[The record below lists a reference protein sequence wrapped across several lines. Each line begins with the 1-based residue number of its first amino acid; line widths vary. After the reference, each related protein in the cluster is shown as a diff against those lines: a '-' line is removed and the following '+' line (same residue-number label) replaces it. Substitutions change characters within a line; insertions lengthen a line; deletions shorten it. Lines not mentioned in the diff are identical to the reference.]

1 VFSNR
6 LPTTLP
12 RRQTPNIEVICH
24 SDPQAKDLD
33 VPGYFGFSRT
43 FPHTSEMVS
52 GTSFS
57 KQRRHSLFLASFL
70 AGIVLTVVPG
80 SPAGFGQAPKP
91 PVTIEKVTANF
102 TILVG
107 FPGGG
112 AGAAGAALLVPGTV
126 IPLDVPG
133 SAFGS
138 SEQTLREKSLAYTQV
153 VEKLWSAFR
162 LDPTRRLQSSVY
174 RAAETGKAIELPA
187 AEGTNLRISTT
198 MLSYNATTVS
208 YRVVFRQGDAILA
221 NSTVPV
227 ARGGRA
233 IVGGMDGDAAP
244 YIFLLIAPELAEPV
258 SKSIPEQKQLGI
270 TAPVQ
275 IQKVNPTYPEEA
287 KKQKIMGAVLLEV
300 VVDTEGKVL
309 DVRIL
314 DDPHPLL
321 SNAAAEA
328 VRQWTFTPARKED
341 GKPVSVRM
349 SISINF
355 KLQ

>member
-1 VFSNR
+1 M
-6 LPTTLP
+6 
-12 RRQTPNIEVICH
+12 PNGEITCH
-24 SDPQAKDLD
+24 PEPQCKVLD
-33 VPGYFGFSRT
+33 VPRHFGFSRT
-43 FPHTSEMVS
+43 LLHASEVVCR
-52 GTSFS
+52 TSFS
-57 KQRRHSLFLASFL
+57 KRCHYSHFLASFL
-70 AGIVLTVVPG
+70 AGIALTAMPG
-80 SPAGFGQAPKP
+80 SHAGFGQTPKP
-91 PVTIEKVTANF
+91 PVTTEKVTANF

-112 AGAAGAALLVPGTV
+112 EGAAGAALLVPGTV

-133 SAFGS
+133 SASGTS
-138 SEQTLREKSLAYTQV
+138 AQTLRERSLSYTQA
-153 VEKLWSAFR
+153 VEKLWSTFR
-162 LDPTRRLQSSVY
+162 LDPIRRLQTSVY
-174 RAAETGKAIELPA
+174 RAAEIGKTIELPA
-187 AEGTNLRISTT
+187 AEGTNLRISAT
-198 MLSYNATTVS
+198 MLSYNATTVT
-208 YRVVFRQGDAILA
+208 YHVVFRQGDAILA

-233 IVGGMDGDAAP
+233 VVGGMDGGTAP

-270 TAPVQ
+270 TAPVLV
-275 IQKVNPTYPEEA
+275 QKVNPTYPEEA
-287 KKQKIMGAVLLEV
+287 KKQKIMGAVLLDV
-300 VVDTEGKVL
+300 VLDAEGKVL
-309 DVRIL
+309 DVRII